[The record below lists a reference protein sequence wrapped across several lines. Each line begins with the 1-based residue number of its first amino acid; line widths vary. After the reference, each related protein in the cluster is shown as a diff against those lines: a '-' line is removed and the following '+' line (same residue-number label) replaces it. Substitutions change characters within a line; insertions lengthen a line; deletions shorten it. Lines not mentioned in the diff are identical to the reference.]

1 MLSKS
6 RKAELTA
13 AAVETEPPVY
23 YSQETAPVGVAKP
36 KSVYVAP
43 VKDRPDEM
51 VYTLF
56 GSILTIL
63 PLFFLRTTITT
74 EILPFVVF
82 NTVLIIA
89 GMGLVIKGFV
99 LQQNLVQGNRS
110 AREYQQWTYDMELAG
125 QLVEVTRKDR
135 QGLMSSFIM
144 TLILGLV
151 QLIATAVILLDY
163 VVTLLNGL
171 S

>member
-6 RKAELTA
+6 RKAEPET
-13 AAVETEPPVY
+13 VPDTEPPVY
-23 YSQETAPVGVAKP
+23 YSPEVELAEVTKP

-63 PLFFLRTTITT
+63 PLFFIRTVITL
-74 EILPFVVF
+74 EVLPFVVF
-82 NTVLIIA
+82 NTVLILT
-89 GMGLVIKGFV
+89 GVGLAIKGFI
-99 LQQNLVQGNRS
+99 LQQNLIQGNRS
-110 AREYQQWTYDMELAG
+110 AREYQQWTYDMELSG

-135 QGLMSSFIM
+135 R
-144 TLILGLV
+144 GLV
-151 QLIATAVILLDY
+151 SSLVMTVILAVVQLTVTAVILLDY
-163 VVTLLNGL
+163 AIILIAGGP
-171 S
+171 